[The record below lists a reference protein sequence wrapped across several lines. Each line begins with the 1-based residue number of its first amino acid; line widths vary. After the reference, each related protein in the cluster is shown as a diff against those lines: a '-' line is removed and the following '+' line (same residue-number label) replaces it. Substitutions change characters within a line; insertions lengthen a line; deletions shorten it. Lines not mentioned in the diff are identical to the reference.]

1 MSVNITTGNKE
12 VAIHIMREA
21 AQWSIGIERPLW
33 DLNDLSMDNLINP
46 PDEFHVMRDGEESIA
61 AMILSFEDRF
71 FWPHIP
77 ANTSGFIH
85 KLAVRRK
92 FAGQG
97 YAKQM
102 VEQAKKV
109 CRAKGIHYLRLD
121 CDSHREG
128 LLRLYG
134 DCGFTLVEVKK
145 LNLPKLGTIDIALH
159 EMKLS

>member
-1 MSVNITTGNKE
+1 MSINITTGNKE
-12 VAIHIMREA
+12 EAIHIMREA
-21 AQWSIGIERPLW
+21 AQWLICVGKPMW
-33 DLNDLSMDNLINP
+33 DLDDVSMENLTNP
-46 PDEFHVMRDGEESIA
+46 PDEFHVMWDGQESIA

-92 FAGQG
+92 FAGKG

-109 CRAKGIHYLRLD
+109 CLATGIHSLRLD
-121 CDSHREG
+121 CDPHREG
-128 LLRLYG
+128 LLKLYHA
-134 DCGFTLVEVKK
+134 CGFKLVEIKK
-145 LNLPKLGTIDIALH
+145 LTLPKLGTIDIALH